1 MARKLFYQSSAFR
14 DACASQEVRL
24 SYAFCAVMVLAMSAF
39 VYWRLFPQVMGRASV
54 PLHYNVYVSVDAF
67 GPWWMLFFAPALGAL
82 TMLINGVLV
91 VLSFQQA
98 RRRARLVLFFTM
110 LTVCML
116 AVGTFFMV
124 VLNVS
129 YD

>member
-1 MARKLFYQSSAFR
+1 
-14 DACASQEVRL
+14 
-24 SYAFCAVMVLAMSAF
+24 
-39 VYWRLFPQVMGRASV
+39 
-54 PLHYNVYVSVDAF
+54 
-67 GPWWMLFFAPALGAL
+67 MLFFAPALGAL